1 MRTAFS
7 VRAAA
12 LLLLAAL
19 LWAGLGAPLTGSE
32 WADVPARAERAL
44 LRVPAQGL
52 RVWRCWL
59 AFPAASVRVGT
70 PDLNGGLALKV
81 WDDARHA
88 AAYLPL
94 EDYVLGAVAAEMPV
108 SYDPEA
114 LKCQAVAARTR
125 ALWSC
130 VALGGSGCARH
141 PDCDLCTDSACCQGY
156 AAPEV
161 RRLRWGDAYAVYA
174 ARLDRAVSDTAG
186 ELLTY
191 DGLPI
196 EMLYHACSGGM
207 TEDAEA
213 VFAHALPY
221 LRSVPSPGE
230 ESSSGYA
237 SEAVFT
243 RREAAD
249 RLLAAFPDCGVTA
262 DSLPG
267 ALERV
272 SSTASGR
279 VRSARV
285 GSVTVTGPQLRRA
298 LGLQSAWFT
307 WDADDDA
314 LTFHVRGY
322 GHGVGM
328 SQAGAQAMAASG
340 SDYRAIL
347 AHYYPGAALT
357 VLHDPAASGE

>member
-12 LLLLAAL
+12 LLLIAAL
-19 LWAGLGAPLTGSE
+19 LWAGLGAPLSGSE
-32 WADVPARAERAL
+32 WADVPARIDRAL
-44 LRVPAQGL
+44 LRLPAQGQ

-59 AFPAASVRVGT
+59 AFPAASVRVGPVDIRGT
-70 PDLNGGLALKV
+70 LTLKL
-81 WDDARHA
+81 WDNDRGA
-88 AAYLPL
+88 AIYLPL
-94 EDYVLGAVAAEMPV
+94 EEYVLGAVAAEMPV

-130 VALGGSGCARH
+130 IALGGSGCANH
-141 PDCDLCTDSACCQGY
+141 PGCDLCTDSACCQGY
-156 AAPEV
+156 ASPQV
-161 RRLRWGDAYAVYA
+161 RRLRWGDASDVYA
-174 ARLDRAVSDTAG
+174 RRLEQAVADTDG

-207 TEDAEA
+207 TENAEA

-221 LRSVPSPGE
+221 LRSVQSPGE
-230 ESSSGYA
+230 ESSSSYT

-243 RREAAD
+243 RAEAAD
-249 RLLAAFPDCGVTA
+249 MLLAAFPDCGVTA
-262 DSLPG
+262 ESLPG
-267 ALERV
+267 ALELV
-272 SSTASGR
+272 SSTGSGR
-279 VRSARV
+279 VRNARV
-285 GSVTVTGPQLRRA
+285 GSVTVTGPELRQA
-298 LGLQSAWFT
+298 LGLRSSWFT

-314 LTFHVRGY
+314 LVFHVRGY

-340 SDYRAIL
+340 SGYRAIL
-347 AHYYPGAALT
+347 AHYYPGTTLA